1 MKFPEVTLGVKNEK
15 DLPRIR
21 PQKIRSV
28 EVDLTDPDGTNS
40 QQVFAEKAISKVFSR
55 CGLEVPSNIHVLA
68 AKCLSAAIEVA
79 GPNPSDLDIQMEFR
93 RLVETIESQH

>member
-28 EVDLTDPDGTNS
+28 EVEDFQGLASDEMQFLEDDAIEYLENFAPDGHWVGYNEGDFG
-40 QQVFAEKAISKVFSR
+40 VWPI
-55 CGLEVPSNIHVLA
+55 
-68 AKCLSAAIEVA
+68 
-79 GPNPSDLDIQMEFR
+79 
-93 RLVETIESQH
+93 VEDD